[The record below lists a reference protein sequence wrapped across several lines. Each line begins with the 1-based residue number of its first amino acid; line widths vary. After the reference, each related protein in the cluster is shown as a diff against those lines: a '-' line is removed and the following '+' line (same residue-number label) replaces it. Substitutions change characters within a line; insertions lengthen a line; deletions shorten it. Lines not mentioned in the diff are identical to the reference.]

1 VYPAYPGEQQRP
13 GRPQRP
19 PLTKRL
25 RTGHWIAIDCV
36 VAAFA
41 TLFVVAVARQG
52 MIQAGPTFGPT
63 QAVVAPRSAFPV
75 VLLLAPGTFVPIAL
89 RRRAPVLAF
98 GVLITLASIVITAD
112 QNVRGVLLF
121 LGAAYVLFTVT
132 VTSSR
137 RTGVAALAL
146 GIGVMTIVLV
156 LDQQAASALDSGIV
170 VPVAFAMVI
179 AWIIGYSA
187 RQRRLYIVTLQHQAA
202 SSAVAEERLRIARE
216 LHDVVAHSMAV
227 IAVQAGYGQYVI
239 DARPQGAREA
249 LDAIQATSRDALD
262 EMRRML
268 GVLRQQDSGEQFSG
282 EQDSSQQD
290 SAGNAAP
297 GNGAPDARRVGIA
310 AFGRRP
316 DTAAFGPRPD
326 TAALRRA
333 AAGSAANTGPPNTGP
348 PNTGPPNTGPR
359 NGVPPNG
366 VPPNGVPRN
375 GVPPNGVPPNG
386 VSPSTVPANARAPLA
401 PAPGLSDLGRLIERT
416 GGAGITV
423 SLDISGTPR
432 PVPASVD
439 LSAYRIIQEALTNV
453 VKHAGGGASCAVVVR
468 YTDAE
473 LVIRVTDDGGEDLV
487 LSPAG
492 LAPKAAPV
500 AGGGHGIIGMRERT
514 VLCGGQFRAGPRH
527 EGGWQVN
534 AVLPLGTPG
543 TDGA

>member
-1 VYPAYPGEQQRP
+1 MYPAYPGEPKRP
-13 GRPQRP
+13 SRPPGP

-36 VAAFA
+36 VAAFV
-41 TLFVVAVARQG
+41 TLIVVAVARQPDV
-52 MIQAGPTFGPT
+52 IQSGPAYGSV
-63 QAVVAPRSAFPV
+63 QVVTSQRSGFPV
-75 VLLLAPGTFVPIAL
+75 LLVLAPGTFVPIAL
-89 RRRAPVLAF
+89 RRRAPAFMF
-98 GVLITLASIVITAD
+98 GVLLILAALLIAVGENA
-112 QNVRGVLLF
+112 RAVLLF
-121 LGAAYVLFTVT
+121 LGAAYVLFTLT
-132 VTSSR
+132 VTSNR

-146 GIGVMTIVLV
+146 GLGVMTLALV
-156 LDQQAASALDSGIV
+156 LNQQAQSALDGGIF
-170 VPVAFAMVI
+170 VPVAFGMVI
-179 AWIIGYSA
+179 AWIIGYSV

-216 LHDVVAHSMAV
+216 LHDVVAHSMSV

-239 DARPQGAREA
+239 DASPEGAREA

-268 GVLRQQDSGEQFSG
+268 GVLRQQDAGATGLAAVLPSGVAAVDGPTTSVA
-282 EQDSSQQD
+282 
-290 SAGNAAP
+290 SALTTE
-297 GNGAPDARRVGIA
+297 ARRVGIA
-310 AFGRRP
+310 AFGRRG
-316 DTAAFGPRPD
+316 DTAAVGRRGDSVAGGRRGDTTGFG
-326 TAALRRA
+326 
-333 AAGSAANTGPPNTGP
+333 AGATVGSQGAPQPPAP
-348 PNTGPPNTGPR
+348 
-359 NGVPPNG
+359 
-366 VPPNGVPRN
+366 
-375 GVPPNGVPPNG
+375 
-386 VSPSTVPANARAPLA
+386 APLA
-401 PAPGLSDLGRLIERT
+401 PAPGLADLGRLIERT
-416 GGAGITV
+416 SGAGITV
-423 SLDISGTPR
+423 SLEISGSAR

-534 AVLPLGTPG
+534 TVLPLRTPG
-543 TDGA
+543 TDGAA

>member
-1 VYPAYPGEQQRP
+1 VYPAYPGQQGRP
-13 GRPQRP
+13 SRPQRP
-19 PLTKRL
+19 PLTQRL

-36 VAAFA
+36 VAAFV
-41 TLFVVAVARQG
+41 TLFVVAVARQPQVV
-52 MIQAGPTFGPT
+52 QAGPAFGPAH
-63 QAVVAPRSAFPV
+63 AVVSQRSAFPV
-75 VLLLAPGTFVPIAL
+75 VLLLAPGTFVPIGL

-98 GVLITLASIVITAD
+98 GVLITLAAIVITAD
-112 QNVRGVLLF
+112 QNVRAVLLF
-121 LGAAYVLFTVT
+121 LGAAYVLYTVT
-132 VTSSR
+132 VESSR

-146 GIGVMTIVLV
+146 GLGVMTLALV
-156 LDQQAASALDSGIV
+156 LNQQAQSALNGGIF
-170 VPVAFAMVI
+170 VPVAFGMVI
-179 AWIIGYSA
+179 AWIIGYSV
-187 RQRRLYIVTLQHQAA
+187 RQRRLYILTLQHQAA

-216 LHDVVAHSMAV
+216 LHDVVAHSMSV

-239 DARPQGAREA
+239 DASPEGAREA

-268 GVLRQQDSGEQFSG
+268 GVLRQQDSAGVAGAAGLGAVLAS
-282 EQDSSQQD
+282 
-290 SAGNAAP
+290 GNAAADCAATSVASAF
-297 GNGAPDARRVGIA
+297 GTDSRRVGIA
-310 AFGRRP
+310 AFGRRG
-316 DTAAFGPRPD
+316 DTAAAGRRGD
-326 TAALRRA
+326 TAAAGRRGDA
-333 AAGSAANTGPPNTGP
+333 AAVGRQGDAAGPAAGADARSQGAPG
-348 PNTGPPNTGPR
+348 
-359 NGVPPNG
+359 
-366 VPPNGVPRN
+366 
-375 GVPPNGVPPNG
+375 
-386 VSPSTVPANARAPLA
+386 ANAPAPLA
-401 PAPGLSDLGRLIERT
+401 PAPGLADLGRLIERT
-416 GGAGITV
+416 SGAGITV
-423 SLDISGTPR
+423 SLEISGSAR

-514 VLCGGQFRAGPRH
+514 ALCSGQFRVGPRH

-534 AVLPLGTPG
+534 AVLPLTTPG